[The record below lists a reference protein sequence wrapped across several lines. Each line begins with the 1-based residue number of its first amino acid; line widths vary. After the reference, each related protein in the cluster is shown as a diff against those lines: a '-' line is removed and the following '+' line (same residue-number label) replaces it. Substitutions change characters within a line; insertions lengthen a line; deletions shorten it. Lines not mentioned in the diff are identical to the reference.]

1 MANITVLGVQ
11 WGDEG
16 KGKIVD
22 LLGDRFDLVVR
33 FQGGSNAGHTVVI
46 DGRKTILRQVP
57 SGVLGAVPRCVIA
70 NGCVVDPEALLAEL
84 DMLSQQGFR
93 LAGRF
98 FVSSRAPL
106 VMPWHRLLDV
116 WAEERRGDRKIGT
129 TGKGIGPAYADKIG
143 REGMRVGDLLDPE
156 RTNRLAGRAIE
167 AVNEL
172 AVAIYHQE
180 PLDPADTLAEIAAWA
195 EALKPYIVDSTDLL
209 HEAVASGKKILFEGA
224 QGTMLDI
231 DHGTFPYVTS
241 SNTSIGGV
249 CIGTGLPP
257 RVLDGVLGIVKA
269 YCTRVGEG
277 PFPSEDFGG
286 AGQRLR
292 DAGGEY
298 GSVTGRPRRCGWF
311 DAVAARYAAAI
322 NGLDAVALMKL
333 DVLDGFDEIQVCVG
347 YELDGRTIERLPDNT
362 EDYARCKPVYETVP
376 GWRGTTAGVRSWGEL
391 PKEAQD
397 YVEHL
402 GVAIG
407 VPVALVSTGRDRS
420 HTIIRE
426 ELLREKLGILPP
438 AV

>member
-1 MANITVLGVQ
+1 
-11 WGDEG
+11 
-16 KGKIVD
+16 
-22 LLGDRFDLVVR
+22 
-33 FQGGSNAGHTVVI
+33 
-46 DGRKTILRQVP
+46 
-57 SGVLGAVPRCVIA
+57 
-70 NGCVVDPEALLAEL
+70 LLAEL
-84 DMLSQQGFR
+84 DMLRAQGYH

-116 WAEERRGDRKIGT
+116 WSEERRGERKIGT
-129 TGKGIGPAYADKIG
+129 TGKGIGPAYEDKIG

-156 RTNRLAGRAIE
+156 RITRLAGHAI
-167 AVNEL
+167 AGINEL
-172 AVAIYHQE
+172 AEGIYHRE
-180 PLDPADTLAEIAAWA
+180 RLESEDMLAQIAAWA
-195 EALKPYIVDSTDLL
+195 EALRPYITDTTHLL
-209 HEAVASGKKILFEGA
+209 HDAVNTGKKILFEGA

-231 DHGTFPYVTS
+231 DHGTFPFVTS

-249 CIGTGLPP
+249 CVGTGLPP
-257 RVLDGVLGIVKA
+257 RVLDGVLGIAKA

-286 AGQRLR
+286 PGQRLR

-333 DVLDGFDEIQVCVG
+333 DVLDGFEDIHVCVA
-347 YELDGRTIERLPDNT
+347 YELDGRIIEQVPDSA
-362 EDYARCKPVYETVP
+362 EVYARCKPVYETVP
-376 GWRGTTAGVRSWGEL
+376 GWRGTTAGVRAFADL
-391 PKEAQD
+391 PKAAQEFVD
-397 YVEHL
+397 HL
-402 GVAIG
+402 AAHIG

-426 ELLREKLGILPP
+426 EILREKLGILPP
-438 AV
+438 SV